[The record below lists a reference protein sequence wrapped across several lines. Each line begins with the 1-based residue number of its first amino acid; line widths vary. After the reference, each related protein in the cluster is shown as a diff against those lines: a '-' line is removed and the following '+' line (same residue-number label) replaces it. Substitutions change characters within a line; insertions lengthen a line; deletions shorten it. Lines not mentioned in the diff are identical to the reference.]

1 MFQTILK
8 RKWNVKFP
16 TTLPEDEYF
25 TEDETWKISAE
36 KDIKKYTD
44 AHTVHIF

>member
-1 MFQTILK
+1 MEREISDHFA
-8 RKWNVKFP
+8 
-16 TTLPEDEYF
+16 EDEYF